1 MERILLASDYAN
13 LTSLELFD
21 SGKEIFSHYT
31 MDNSV
36 FVEHIFKHQITN
48 LIVHFNDEYFNN
60 NSMSIYN
67 EQHLIFDTSSIHNY
81 PPLTFIHLPST
92 IYFSSTLTVLCIHV
106 GTFKD
111 CLLILDGRLK
121 QLTTFN
127 VQIYYIDYPS
137 KVSNIDKLQHLK
149 CFSLVS
155 FKATYKYNELIVPL
169 LRRMT
174 HLEKLTLNICIN
186 TSNESIDETSQFVD
200 GTHLQNKIL
209 IYMPYLH
216 TFNFYINT
224 KVLLRFSNYRKFN
237 DSIQQIFTNIKY
249 EQTNCM
255 VYTFDYESI
264 CYAYS
269 LPLRFTHL
277 SRITN
282 HFPNIGSD
290 IVTHLYVSDCVPMKH
305 EFFMRIN
312 QTFPL
317 LKYFSLKNNCS
328 QSLCFD
334 LWISDENLSNSIIE
348 YSNLISLD
356 IMEADKDYIA
366 QFLLE
371 TKTFLPHLTELKV
384 NYDQLEIVTRC
395 FTRDTMRRNCLK
407 VKRLIVEKYV
417 SKHVFQYFPSL
428 LNENCIISE

>member
-137 KVSNIDKLQHLK
+137 KVSNI
-149 CFSLVS
+149 V
-155 FKATYKYNELIVPL
+155 
-169 LRRMT
+169 
-174 HLEKLTLNICIN
+174 
-186 TSNESIDETSQFVD
+186 
-200 GTHLQNKIL
+200 
-209 IYMPYLH
+209 
-216 TFNFYINT
+216 
-224 KVLLRFSNYRKFN
+224 
-237 DSIQQIFTNIKY
+237 
-249 EQTNCM
+249 
-255 VYTFDYESI
+255 
-264 CYAYS
+264 
-269 LPLRFTHL
+269 
-277 SRITN
+277 
-282 HFPNIGSD
+282 
-290 IVTHLYVSDCVPMKH
+290 
-305 EFFMRIN
+305 
-312 QTFPL
+312 
-317 LKYFSLKNNCS
+317 
-328 QSLCFD
+328 
-334 LWISDENLSNSIIE
+334 
-348 YSNLISLD
+348 SLD
-356 IMEADKDYIA
+356 YS
-366 QFLLE
+366 
-371 TKTFLPHLTELKV
+371 
-384 NYDQLEIVTRC
+384 IV
-395 FTRDTMRRNCLK
+395 F
-407 VKRLIVEKYV
+407 
-417 SKHVFQYFPSL
+417 
-428 LNENCIISE
+428 